1 MLVTKEAPDFTAEAV
16 YPNSSI
22 APFTLSSLRG
32 KYVVLLFYP
41 MDFTFVCPSEI
52 LAFDRYLEEFSK
64 KNCAV
69 VSVSTDS
76 AYAHYVWRQMEI
88 KRGGIGNVRFPM
100 VADVDKKISRSYEVL
115 LDDSVALRGL
125 FLIDREGIV
134 QHAMINNLAI
144 GRNVE
149 EILRVLDALICYEK
163 HGEVCPA
170 NWHPG
175 EETIKQSTQ
184 GVAQYLAKHC

>member
-1 MLVTKEAPDFTAEAV
+1 MLLTKEAPDFTADAV

-32 KYVVLLFYP
+32 KYVVLFFYP
-41 MDFTFVCPSEI
+41 MDFTFVCPTEI
-52 LAFDRYLEEFSK
+52 LSFDRALEEFAR
-64 KNCAV
+64 KNCAL

-88 KRGGIGNVRFPM
+88 KKGGVGNIRFPM
-100 VADVDKKISRSYEVL
+100 VADVDKKIARSYGVL
-115 LDDSVALRGL
+115 LNDSVALRGL

-134 QHAMINNLAI
+134 QHATLNNLTI

-149 EILRVLDALICYEK
+149 EVLRVLEALLFYEK

-175 EETIKQSTQ
+175 EEGIKQSPR
-184 GVAQYLAKHC
+184 GVAQYLASHC